1 MVGAKK
7 QADAPAPQADAI
19 PWLLL
24 AATTHTGQGKFSKV
38 TFVQRVNTTGG
49 KAPATGCDAAT
60 VGKEARAAYTA
71 DYIFWE

>member
-7 QADAPAPQADAI
+7 QADAPAPRADAI

-49 KAPATGCDAAT
+49 KAPATGCDAAA